1 MPEVKRLLTL
11 GGTAEAAEL
20 ARRAGESWAGRL
32 EVVTSLA
39 GRLEPRRDLAGR
51 VRRGGFGGADG
62 LARFLDDQSIDWLGD
77 ATHPFAEAI
86 SAHAHA
92 ACGTS
97 GVPRLVLARP
107 PWRRAPEDDWR
118 EADDMAGAVRI
129 LPGLGK
135 RAFLSVGPGSARA
148 FSQVEGVWFLVRVI
162 EPPRHPLPLDE
173 HTVITGHPP
182 FTVYDERLL
191 IAEHRIDV
199 LVTKNSGGVA
209 TEAKLSAARGAGIP
223 VVMVKRPP
231 PPPGHLVDNVEAAL
245 EWLESRL

>member
-1 MPEVKRLLTL
+1 MPGVKRLLIL

-20 ARRAGESWAGRL
+20 ARRAGETYAPRL

-39 GRLEPRRDLAGR
+39 GRLTPRRDLAGR
-51 VRRGGFGGADG
+51 VRSGGFGGAGG
-62 LARFLDDQSIDWLGD
+62 LARYLEDATIDWLID

-86 SAHAHA
+86 SVHADA
-92 ACGTS
+92 ACGIS

-129 LPGLGK
+129 LLGLGR
-135 RAFLSVGPGSARA
+135 RAFLSVGPGSAAA
-148 FSQVEGVWFLVRVI
+148 FSPVEGVWFLVRVI
-162 EPPRHPLPLDE
+162 ETPRHPLPLPE
-173 HTVITGHPP
+173 HMVITGRPP
-182 FTVYDERLL
+182 FTVHDERLL

-209 TEAKLSAARGAGIP
+209 TEAKLAAARALGIP
-223 VVMVKRPP
+223 VVMVNRPL
-231 PPPGHLVDNVEAAL
+231 PPPGDLVETVDAAL
-245 EWLESRL
+245 GWLERRL